1 METLNSRCGRTMKQA
16 TGYLAFVPKPLPPDP
31 PLTFDME
38 MIRLLSEADL
48 ALGTL
53 AGVASLLPNPNLFVA
68 MYVKKEAV
76 LSSQIEGIQCT
87 LDEVLQHESGVDGG
101 VQTKNIGEVVNYVMA
116 MNHGIA
122 RLPGLPL
129 SLRLIREIHGVLMEG
144 VRGGTKAPGE
154 FRRTQNWIGPS
165 GCTLTTATFVPP
177 PVPDMEA
184 ALSDLEKFLH
194 NRDSLPLTIQCAL
207 VHVQFETIHPFLDGN
222 GRVGRLLVALLLHER
237 SALKQPLL
245 YISLFLKRNRAEYYD
260 RLMDVRQNGNWEGWV
275 KFFLKGITQVARE
288 AATTAQ
294 RIVEFRDQAMTK
306 SRSLGK
312 HEAALVNILFE
323 HPIIDVRT
331 AEHLLAC
338 SYVTAS
344 GAMANL
350 EKEGYV
356 VETTGQKRNKI
367 YRFSGYLQLFDDRVE
382 PAEEPAS

>member
-1 METLNSRCGRTMKQA
+1 MKQA
-16 TGYLAFVPKPLPPDP
+16 TGYLAFVPNPLPPDP
-31 PLTFDME
+31 PLTLDME

-122 RLPGLPL
+122 RLPSLPL

-154 FRRTQNWIGPS
+154 FRRTQNWIGSS

-237 SALKQPLL
+237 SVLKQPLL

-260 RLMDVRQNGNWEGWV
+260 RLMDVRQNGNWEEWV

-294 RIVEFRDQAMTK
+294 RIVEFRDHAMTN

-312 HEAALVNILFE
+312 HEAALVNIMFE

-331 AEHLLAC
+331 AEHFLEC

-344 GAMANL
+344 GAMTNL

-356 VETTGQKRNKI
+356 VETTGQKRNKV
-367 YRFSGYLQLFDDRVE
+367 YRFSGYLQLFDDWVE
-382 PAEEPAS
+382 PTEEPAS